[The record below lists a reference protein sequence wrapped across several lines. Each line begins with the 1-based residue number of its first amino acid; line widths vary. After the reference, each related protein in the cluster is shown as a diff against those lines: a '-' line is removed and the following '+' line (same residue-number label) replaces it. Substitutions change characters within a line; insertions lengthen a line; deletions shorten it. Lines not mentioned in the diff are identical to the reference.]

1 VALLGIL
8 LHYWTEGL
16 VHAEKAA
23 FGIVLGDE
31 ARWSVG
37 IGRWEI
43 IGRLLVEGACASFV
57 EQKKLRGGSVSQL
70 RDLPRERC
78 GLLVDGLR
86 ASSCRC
92 FWREAGE
99 ARASRA
105 N

>member
-8 LHYWTEGL
+8 LHYWIEGL

-23 FGIVLGDE
+23 SGIVLGDE

-43 IGRLLVEGACASFV
+43 IGRLLVEGACASLWDKRSLGEEV
-57 EQKKLRGGSVSQL
+57 
-70 RDLPRERC
+70 
-78 GLLVDGLR
+78 LV
-86 ASSCRC
+86 
-92 FWREAGE
+92 
-99 ARASRA
+99 

>member
-1 VALLGIL
+1 MALLGIL
-8 LHYWTEGL
+8 LHYWIEGL

-23 FGIVLGDE
+23 SGIVLGDE

-57 EQKKLRGGSVSQL
+57 GQKNLRGRSVSQSG
-70 RDLPRERC
+70 DLPRERC
-78 GLLVDGLR
+78 GLPVDGLR
-86 ASSCRC
+86 ASSRRY